1 MDGFPSSTAQNSF
14 EGGSSEF
21 TSTVPIFD
29 GSLPVN
35 STSIRGLT
43 RYFNMAVRVI
53 LGIMLP
59 HVEQM

>member
-29 GSLPVN
+29 GSFPVN
-35 STSIRGLT
+35 FTSIRGLT
-43 RYFNMAVRVI
+43 RYKHGSQSHIRD
-53 LGIMLP
+53 
-59 HVEQM
+59 HSSTC